1 MIKIKVPATSANM
14 GPGFDSLGVALGLHN
29 IINVSETDGGFTV
42 VAGRDRRIVPGREN
56 NLIYMAMNKV
66 FEKAGYVPKGIRIS
80 QTNNI
85 PTTRGFGS
93 SSACIVAGMLG
104 ANVIC
109 GRPFDYREILDMAAS
124 MEGHPDNVTP
134 ALFGGFCTTV
144 NDNGKI
150 SFTSNKLTY
159 PIRFAIMYPDFS
171 MATRDSRKVIPDVF
185 SKEDVVF
192 NISRAT
198 TFVSAMVSGKLD
210 ILKSACQ
217 DKIHQEYRK
226 ANIPGIENVF
236 EKSYELG
243 SYATYLSGSGPSAV
257 SVIDAKNTDFE
268 TEMNKY
274 FEENLNGWKCRVHTI
289 DNVGAVVWES
299 REDSNWR

>member
-14 GPGFDSLGVALGLHN
+14 GPGFDCLGVALGLHN
-29 IINVSETDGGFTV
+29 TIQIAETDGGFTV
-42 VAGRDRRIVPGREN
+42 VTGRDRRIVPGRDN
-56 NLIYMAMNKV
+56 NLIYMAMNVV
-66 FEKAGYVPKGIRIS
+66 FDKAGYVPKGIRIG

-93 SSACIVAGMLG
+93 SSACIIGGMLG

-109 GRPFDYREILDMAAS
+109 GRPFNYNQILDMAAA

-150 SFTSNKLTY
+150 NFISNKLTY
-159 PIRFAIMYPDFS
+159 PIRFAMMYPDYP
-171 MATRDSRKVIPDVF
+171 MATRESRKVIPDMF
-185 SKEDVVF
+185 PKEDVVF
-192 NISRAT
+192 NISHAT
-198 TFVSAMVSGKLD
+198 AFVSALASGKLEM
-210 ILKSACQ
+210 LKAACE
-217 DKIHQEYRK
+217 DRIHQEYRK

-257 SVIDAKNTDFE
+257 SIIDAENIGFE

-274 FEENLNGWKCRVHTI
+274 FETNLNGWKCRVHTI

-299 REDSNWR
+299 REGFNWR